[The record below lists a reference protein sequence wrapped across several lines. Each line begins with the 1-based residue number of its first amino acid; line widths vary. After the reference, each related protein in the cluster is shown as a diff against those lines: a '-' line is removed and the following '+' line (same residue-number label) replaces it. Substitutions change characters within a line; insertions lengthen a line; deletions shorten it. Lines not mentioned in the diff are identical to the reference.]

1 MKRFCD
7 PLQQGG
13 GGTAGPDRDRG
24 LAGGVSRPAPG
35 STEEKNAQ
43 TVAAAENGGRP
54 ASPGAAESGGR
65 PASPNAAESGG
76 RPASP
81 YAAGTGAAAGPSADP
96 EEEKRTICD
105 GMDIAEVRRILEE
118 NAGQT
123 VIYLHD
129 GGRFELTGAV
139 LCEAPQAGMAQ
150 LPFGEYVLCADK
162 ARGIL

>member
-1 MKRFCD
+1 MKIFCD

-35 STEEKNAQ
+35 SKEEKNAQ
-43 TVAAAENGGRP
+43 ADAAAEN
-54 ASPGAAESGGR
+54 SD
-65 PASPNAAESGG
+65 

-81 YAAGTGAAAGPSADP
+81 YAAGAGTAAGVSADP
-96 EEEKRTICD
+96 EEEKRTIRD

-150 LPFGEYVLCADK
+150 LPFGEDVLCADK
-162 ARGIL
+162 ARGSL